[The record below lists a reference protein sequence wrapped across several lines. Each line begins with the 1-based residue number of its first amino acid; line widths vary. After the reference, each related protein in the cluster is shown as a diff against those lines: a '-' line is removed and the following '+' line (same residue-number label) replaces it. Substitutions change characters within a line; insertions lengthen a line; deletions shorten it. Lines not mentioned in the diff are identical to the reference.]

1 MADLPG
7 AVHLIAEAP
16 MLHFV
21 RLSSAILSPEF
32 APTRAF
38 VHVAVFNELSRLLRG
53 AGTEIHGEER
63 LRGGQAAP
71 REKFIRAKLIGINRV
86 PGFVENGG
94 SISSGADAIQPVIR
108 SEERRVGKEGRNR
121 ASPHANKIREQERYV

>member
-1 MADLPG
+1 
-7 AVHLIAEAP
+7 

-94 SISSGADAIQPVIR
+94 SISSGADAIQPVIA
-108 SEERRVGKEGRNR
+108 G
-121 ASPHANKIREQERYV
+121 NKISSGIADDGNAEFADFVQDIFAETVGVGEFRLRIVDAS